1 MLPGTT
7 RAGNDATLSLRDQ
20 DSVFESM
27 SDQPPFVLAWLRE
40 YERPWFRYDLLAGVS
55 VAALVVPKALG
66 YAGIVG
72 VPIEYGL
79 YAAAAGALIYAV
91 FGSSRQISTGPSSA
105 LAAVAGGA
113 AVLLGL
119 SGAGAL
125 QLVAWISVSAGVL
138 FILLAVLRMGWISQF
153 LSKAVVKGFLF
164 GAALEVVVGELPK
177 LTGTLAEGTST
188 WREFGSWLGSL
199 GETDATTLLVGL
211 ISLGVILGLR
221 FWVRPAPGALIVVV
235 VGILATRALDLAI
248 ALVGDVPSG
257 LPSVVLPDVGYLTEN
272 ISVIAPAAIGI
283 LLIGFSQSA
292 GDAREFASKHQ
303 YRVDINQESIAQ
315 GLANV
320 GSGLTQ
326 GIPVSTSLSASSLND
341 QSGARTQMSSL
352 VTGALVVLTMLF
364 LAPLFSDLPKA
375 VLAAVIIDAVVFG
388 MIDVPALR
396 RFYRVKRFDFWISVA
411 AIAGVLTFGVLAGV
425 VIGMILSIVWLV
437 RVSTHPGMPELGN
450 QPGTQAFRDLDTNP
464 GGHHIPWCAAHPLRR
479 RPLLRHRR
487 YPPRPAAPGVERS
500 RAPVR
505 TLIIDC
511 GGVNFIDSQ
520 GAEKLRELHELG
532 SNQGITVHL
541 SRLKPNVTQVL
552 AADGLLE
559 LYGADQVHDRTYQ
572 AIEAHLDDGTSDRTG
587 G

>member
-1 MLPGTT
+1 
-7 RAGNDATLSLRDQ
+7 
-20 DSVFESM
+20 M
-27 SDQPPFVLAWLRE
+27 SDRRPIFLAWLRE
-40 YERPWFRYDLLAGVS
+40 YERPWFRYDLLAGIS

-164 GAALEVVVGELPK
+164 GAAVEVVVGELPK

-199 GETDATTLLVGL
+199 GQTDPTTLLVGL
-211 ISLGVILGLR
+211 ISLVVILGLR
-221 FWVRPAPGALIVVV
+221 FWARQAPGALILVV
-235 VGILATRALDLAI
+235 VGILATQALDLAI

-257 LPSVVLPDVGYLTEN
+257 LPSLVLPDVWYLTEN
-272 ISVIAPAAIGI
+272 ISVIAPAAIGV

-292 GDAREFASKHQ
+292 GDAREFASRHQ

-320 GSGLTQ
+320 GSGFTQ

-341 QSGARTQMSSL
+341 QSGARSQMSSL
-352 VTGALVVLTMLF
+352 VTGALVVLTLLF

-396 RFYRVKRFDFWISVA
+396 RFYQVKRFDFWISVA

-425 VIGMILSIVWLV
+425 VIGMFLSIVWLV
-437 RVSTHPGMPELGN
+437 RVSTHPSMPELGN

-464 GGHHIPWCAAHPLRR
+464 EDITF
-479 RPLLRHRR
+479 
-487 YPPRPAAPGVERS
+487 PGVLLIRFDGGLFFATADTLHDRLREVLSDREP
-500 RAPVR
+500 PVR

-532 SNQGITVHL
+532 TNQGINIHL
-541 SRLKPNVTQVL
+541 SRLKPNVRQVL
-552 AADGLLE
+552 AADGLLD
-559 LYGADQVHDRTYQ
+559 LYGAGRVHDRTYQ
-572 AIEAHLDDGTSDRTG
+572 AVEAHFDDGPPTG
-587 G
+587 PVASR